1 VIRNRDSACYA
12 GTPAAS
18 ALKTNLSSH
27 KPQPALEFSI
37 SIFNWHNP
45 LNGDPVLAMVGLHNG

>member
-1 VIRNRDSACYA
+1 VILNRDSACYA

-27 KPQPALEFSI
+27 KPQPPLEFTIFI
-37 SIFNWHNP
+37 SNRHNP
-45 LNGDPVLAMVGLHNG
+45 LNGDPILAMVG